1 MPRIPA
7 HLIGTF
13 FGVGHIPI
21 VPATWT
27 SLVVAALFYL
37 FQWDGLALQLTF
49 VVATFVLGVPAST
62 ALENEYGE
70 DPKQATIDEA
80 CGMGISLVM
89 VPLTLPNVAA
99 AFFLF
104 RVFDVLKPP
113 PARRFESMHGGWGIM
128 LDDVMAGIYTRLAMV
143 AVVWATARL
152 GL

>member
-1 MPRIPA
+1 M
-7 HLIGTF
+7 
-13 FGVGHIPI
+13 GHIPV

-37 FQWDGLALQLTF
+37 FQWDGLGFQVAF
-49 VVATFVLGVPAST
+49 CVATLLLGVPAST
-62 ALENEYGE
+62 ALEREYGE

-104 RVFDVLKPP
+104 RFFDVIKPP
-113 PARRFESMHGGWGIM
+113 PARRMEAFHGGWGIM
-128 LDDVMAGIYTRLAMV
+128 LDDVFAGFYTRIAMV